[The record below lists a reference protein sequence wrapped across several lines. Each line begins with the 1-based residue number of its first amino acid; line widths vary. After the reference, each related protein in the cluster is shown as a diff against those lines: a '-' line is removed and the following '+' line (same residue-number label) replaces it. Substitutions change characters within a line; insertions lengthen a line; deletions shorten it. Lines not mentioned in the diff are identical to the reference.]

1 MPTRSCV
8 ASAGGKLEIVAY
20 LHDTVA
26 IKQILDH
33 LGLSPPAEPKSP
45 PAMHEV
51 VRVPVD
57 EEGREI
63 GAP

>member
-1 MPTRSCV
+1 M
-8 ASAGGKLEIVAY
+8 AY

-33 LGLSPPAEPKSP
+33 LGLSPPEEPKPP
-45 PAMHEV
+45 PAVHEV

-57 EEGREI
+57 AEGREME
-63 GAP
+63 AP

>member
-1 MPTRSCV
+1 M
-8 ASAGGKLEIVAY
+8 VAY

-26 IKQILDH
+26 IKQVLDH
-33 LGLSPPAEPKSP
+33 LGLSPPEESKPP

-63 GAP
+63 AAP